1 MAATSYLSFYRTLK
15 FLENNLIEIVLGC
28 QRGDSRCQKM
38 LYEHFFRYGISV
50 VRRFFSREEDARE
63 VLNDAFVKVFSKVHL
78 FDTQHEFKPW
88 FRKVVVNTSIDHYRS
103 VMAKVSTIDGG
114 EFTAQIPENVSFLDS
129 LNANDIIRLLDS
141 LPDIYRIPFVLYEIE
156 GYSHAEIAK
165 KLKVKESTSRS
176 NLTRAKQQLQLLV
189 TKHHSYENS

>member
-1 MAATSYLSFYRTLK
+1 MAATPYLSFTRTLI
-15 FLENNLIEIVLGC
+15 FLEDNFIEIVLGC
-28 QRGDSRCQKM
+28 QRGNSRCQKM

-88 FRKVVVNTSIDHYRS
+88 FRKIVVNTSIDHYRS
-103 VMAKVSTIDGG
+103 VMAKVSTIEGG
-114 EFTAQIPENVSFLDS
+114 EFIAQIPENVNFLDS
-129 LNANDIIRLLDS
+129 LNANDIIRLLDL
-141 LPDIYRIPFVLYEIE
+141 LPDIYRITFVLYEIE

-165 KLKVKESTSRS
+165 KLKIKESTSRS

-189 TKHHSYENS
+189 TKHHSYEKS

>member
-1 MAATSYLSFYRTLK
+1 
-15 FLENNLIEIVLGC
+15 
-28 QRGDSRCQKM
+28 M
-38 LYEHFFRYGISV
+38 LYEMFFRYGISV
-50 VRRFFSREEDARE
+50 VRRFFSHEEDARE

-88 FRKVVVNTSIDHYRS
+88 FRKVVINTSIDHYRS
-103 VMAKVSTIDGG
+103 VMAKVSTIEGG
-114 EFTAQIPENVSFLDS
+114 EFIAQIPENVSFLDS

-165 KLKVKESTSRS
+165 KLKIKESTSRS

-189 TKHHSYENS
+189 TKHHSYEKN